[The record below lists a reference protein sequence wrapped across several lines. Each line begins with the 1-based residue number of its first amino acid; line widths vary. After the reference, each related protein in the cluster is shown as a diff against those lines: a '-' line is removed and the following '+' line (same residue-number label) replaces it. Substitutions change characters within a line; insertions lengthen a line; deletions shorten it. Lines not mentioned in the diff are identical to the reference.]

1 MLRGVPQGGGAST
14 AAAHGSERRAHR
26 SAAELHMYTASN
38 IEQGAIASDG
48 SKEDVVTA

>member
-26 SAAELHMYTASN
+26 SAAELHTASN
-38 IEQGAIASDG
+38 IEQGAIASHG